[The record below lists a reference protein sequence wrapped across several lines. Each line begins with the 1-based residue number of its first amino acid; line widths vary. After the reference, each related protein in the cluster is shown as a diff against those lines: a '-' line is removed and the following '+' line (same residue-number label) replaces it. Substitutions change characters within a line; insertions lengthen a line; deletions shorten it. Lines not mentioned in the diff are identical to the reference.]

1 MGIKNMVTKAAGKAG
16 NVVAKLAA
24 LSPTQVEEI
33 QRQREEYLLRMPR
46 PDDIAAQETTRRM
59 MAASSVEI
67 YNAYLSQLKQL
78 YLPIQKDAEYAGA
91 FDCGRNIRIVNITKW
106 VTDKKENNLE
116 KLVNVYAVLADEDCN
131 IALIFHRTQ
140 KKTEVNHV
148 HTKSG

>member
-67 YNAYLSQLKQL
+67 YNA
-78 YLPIQKDAEYAGA
+78 
-91 FDCGRNIRIVNITKW
+91 
-106 VTDKKENNLE
+106 
-116 KLVNVYAVLADEDCN
+116 
-131 IALIFHRTQ
+131 
-140 KKTEVNHV
+140 
-148 HTKSG
+148 